1 MKHLRGLTYALAM
14 IAFLAAATV
23 PAMAAEDLYALGADD
38 VLEIVVYGEKDLSG
52 SYRIGPDGA
61 IAMPLIG
68 EVNVGGMTARTAE
81 ENIEAKLADGYLVE
95 PSVTMQVKSS
105 RPFYIMGEVKNPGS
119 YAYAS
124 NMTVLNAV
132 ALAGGFTYRAAEGSV
147 EVTRGGAERQIL
159 PEEKIAPGDVITV
172 NERFF

>member
-1 MKHLRGLTYALAM
+1 MKHLRSLICALAM
-14 IAFLAAATV
+14 IAFLMAAAPSV
-23 PAMAAEDLYALGADD
+23 RAAGEHGALGPDD

-68 EVNVGGMTARTAE
+68 EVNVGGMTARAAE
-81 ENIEAKLADGYLVE
+81 KSIETKLADGYLVE

-147 EVTRGGAERQIL
+147 EVTRGGAERQIS

>member
-1 MKHLRGLTYALAM
+1 MHGSFRAFAVIALM
-14 IAFLAAATV
+14 
-23 PAMAAEDLYALGADD
+23 MAAICPAQAAEELYALSAED

-52 SYRIGPDGA
+52 SYRIGPEGS

-68 EVNVGGMTARTAE
+68 AVPVAGLSPRDAENV
-81 ENIEAKLADGYLVE
+81 IEQKLADGYLVE
-95 PSVTMQVKSS
+95 PSVTIQVKSA

-119 YAYAS
+119 YSYAS

-132 ALAGGFTYRAAEGSV
+132 ALAGGFTYRASKDNV
-147 EVTRGGAERQIL
+147 EVTRGGAEVKISA
-159 PEEKIAPGDVITV
+159 EEKIAPGDVITV